1 MNEETKEMLLA
12 QIEKLIA
19 YGSGESTINPV
30 LLEYLSM
37 NDLISMRNNLLE
49 KAGTLSDEDKEWLGQ
64 FRRYE

>member
-19 YGSGESTINPV
+19 YGSGESTINPA

-37 NDLISMRNNLLE
+37 SDLISMRDNLIQRV
-49 KAGTLSDEDKEWLGQ
+49 GTLKEEDKAWLEQ
-64 FRRYE
+64 FKRYE

>member
-19 YGSGESTINPV
+19 YGSEQNTINPA

-37 NDLISMRNNLLE
+37 NDLISMRNNLME

-64 FRRYE
+64 FRKYK